1 MLCKEPGYKLYFWLE
16 TRRCNQCLTYWG
28 YDVTALAGEAYPS
41 SWTLKS
47 LPAAC
52 QQSEVTATCRG
63 GIPWRW
69 CGYLGSNKVETVRS
83 HKRNITK
90 VHVAKIMLQRLIFN
104 PCSCF
109 LESEPWPPLEKPH
122 CLPDPIPVK
131 AVGIPWIITWK
142 LGWFIAEEENS
153 NFFFLPQLF
162 LLLVPPFFSYRLPL
176 WQSRRIASPFPARAL
191 PPHWVS
197 KCFTSELQHSETRV
211 CRKRKLWLTLIKF
224 ALLFPVGP
232 QI

>member
-16 TRRCNQCLTYWG
+16 TWRCNQCLTYWG

-153 NFFFLPQLF
+153 NFFFSSPAISVACSSFLF
-162 LLLVPPFFSYRLPL
+162 LPSPTLAVPENCITLSSPSVATSLSKQVLYKRTPTQWNTGLQKEKTLVNFN
-176 WQSRRIASPFPARAL
+176 
-191 PPHWVS
+191 
-197 KCFTSELQHSETRV
+197 
-211 CRKRKLWLTLIKF
+211 
-224 ALLFPVGP
+224 
-232 QI
+232 